1 MNKRIEELI
10 EQAWSETEF
19 DDPRSFAKRLAE
31 LMVIET
37 LNVQEA
43 LISQGHNAWHL
54 RKETLKYFGVNDE

>member
-1 MNKRIEELI
+1 MNKLIEELI

-19 DDPRSFAKRLAE
+19 DDPRSFAERLAE
-31 LMVIET
+31 LTVMET

>member
-1 MNKRIEELI
+1 MNKLIEELI
-10 EQAWSETEF
+10 EQAWSDTEF
-19 DDPRSFAKRLAE
+19 PDPRSFAERLAE

-37 LNVQEA
+37 LNAQEA

>member
-1 MNKRIEELI
+1 MNNRIQELI

-19 DDPRSFAKRLAE
+19 DDPRSFSERLAE

-37 LNVQEA
+37 LNAQEA

>member
-10 EQAWSETEF
+10 EQAWDDTEF
-19 DDPRSFAKRLAE
+19 PDPRSFAERLAE

-37 LNVQEA
+37 LNVQEH